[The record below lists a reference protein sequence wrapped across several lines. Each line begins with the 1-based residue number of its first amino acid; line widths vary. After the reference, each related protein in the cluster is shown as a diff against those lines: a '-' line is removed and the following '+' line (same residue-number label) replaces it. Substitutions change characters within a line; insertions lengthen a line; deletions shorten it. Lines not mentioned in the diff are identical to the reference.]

1 MENLNANCGIWLFA
15 IGIRLPAHGAE
26 PGCRPQRV
34 KERACGQC
42 YEFSLACFQER
53 PENLLIL
60 LQFHLQ
66 NASRTAW
73 RADGPNIERSV
84 RLIGCRNALSNVHR
98 PKLLAEM
105 GNLFPGK
112 CALVLCC
119 RGIGRHACP
128 APRARAPLLRRKWP
142 LVSVLIN
149 AGMKLRRHHLRRTEG
164 RTGAGGGG
172 WRRWSVYRSE
182 VFDARFAS
190 QFTHRH
196 AVSGI
201 GFGIAQSTSKFG

>member
-15 IGIRLPAHGAE
+15 IGIRLPAHGAGL
-26 PGCRPQRV
+26 PTSKSQ
-34 KERACGQC
+34 RACVWPM
-42 YEFSLACFQER
+42 LRIPPCFQER
-53 PENLLIL
+53 PENLLI

-128 APRARAPLLRRKWP
+128 VRASCAPA
-142 LVSVLIN
+142 
-149 AGMKLRRHHLRRTEG
+149 
-164 RTGAGGGG
+164 
-172 WRRWSVYRSE
+172 
-182 VFDARFAS
+182 
-190 QFTHRH
+190 
-196 AVSGI
+196 
-201 GFGIAQSTSKFG
+201 TSKVAVGVGVN

>member
-1 MENLNANCGIWLFA
+1 MGNQPNRIQWARRRAHSSPSPSRVPSFGCGSAAAAAVSLSNGKPQCELRHLAFCNWDSIA
-15 IGIRLPAHGAE
+15 RAGARSRAGLPTSTS
-26 PGCRPQRV
+26 Q
-34 KERACGQC
+34 RACVWPM
-42 YEFSLACFQER
+42 LRIPPCFQER
-53 PENLLIL
+53 PENLLI

-73 RADGPNIERSV
+73 RAGGPNIERSV

-128 APRARAPLLRRKWP
+128 VPRAPRAPYIE
-142 LVSVLIN
+142 S
-149 AGMKLRRHHLRRTEG
+149 G
-164 RTGAGGGG
+164 R
-172 WRRWSVYRSE
+172 WCRC
-182 VFDARFAS
+182 
-190 QFTHRH
+190 
-196 AVSGI
+196 
-201 GFGIAQSTSKFG
+201 

>member
-1 MENLNANCGIWLFA
+1 MGAAAGPLLYLPLSCPVVWLRLRGSGGGIFEQWKTSMRIAAFGFLQLGFDCP
-15 IGIRLPAHGAE
+15 RTE

-42 YEFSLACFQER
+42 YEFPLACFQER

-128 APRARAPLLRRKWP
+128 VPRAPCAP
-142 LVSVLIN
+142 
-149 AGMKLRRHHLRRTEG
+149 A
-164 RTGAGGGG
+164 
-172 WRRWSVYRSE
+172 
-182 VFDARFAS
+182 
-190 QFTHRH
+190 
-196 AVSGI
+196 
-201 GFGIAQSTSKFG
+201 TSKVAVGVGVN

>member
-1 MENLNANCGIWLFA
+1 MSNGKPQCELRHLAFCNWDSIARARSRAG
-15 IGIRLPAHGAE
+15 LPTSAS
-26 PGCRPQRV
+26 Q
-34 KERACGQC
+34 RACVWPM
-42 YEFSLACFQER
+42 LRIPPCFQER
-53 PENLLIL
+53 PENLLI

-73 RADGPNIERSV
+73 RAGGPNIERSV

-119 RGIGRHACP
+119 RRIDRHACLVP
-128 APRARAPLLRRKWP
+128 RAPLLHRKWP

-164 RTGAGGGG
+164 RTGAGGG
-172 WRRWSVYRSE
+172 RRAQVVGRSV
-182 VFDARFAS
+182 VFDARFCVTVYPQTCS
-190 QFTHRH
+190 LGNRFRDRQEHTN
-196 AVSGI
+196 
-201 GFGIAQSTSKFG
+201 T